1 VSVSNS
7 PQISELSLPGAPSL
21 WEAIGFAVVSGSFV
35 VGEVTCRLGA
45 TEPSW
50 GFAGA
55 DSVPNEIC
63 GIPATGAEPP
73 PPSSGTSR
81 HANGA
86 FKIDHVVL
94 VSQSPTKTKDELEAF
109 GLVSKGARLLGS
121 GSSRRAAVFF
131 WSGELLIELVGPA
144 DEAPEATSLAQLWGV
159 TFVADDFDRVAAI
172 AGDLVSPTRDAV
184 QPGRQIVTIDGAAGR
199 GVGVAF
205 ITPHVKAG

>member
-1 VSVSNS
+1 MSVSNS

-21 WEAIGFAVVSGSFV
+21 WEALGFAVVGASFV
-35 VGEVTCRLGA
+35 VGEVTCRLSA
-45 TEPSW
+45 PEPSW

-63 GIPATGAEPP
+63 GVPTTGAELA
-73 PPSSGTSR
+73 PPSSGASR

-94 VSQSPTKTKDELEAF
+94 VSQSPTKTKEELEAF
-109 GLVSKGARLLGS
+109 GLVGRGARLLGS
-121 GSSRRAAVFF
+121 GSSRRAAMFF

-144 DEAPEATSLAQLWGV
+144 DEAADATSFAQLWGV
-159 TFVADDFDRVAAI
+159 TFVADNFDRLATVAV
-172 AGDLVSPTRDAV
+172 DLVSPPRDAV
-184 QPGRQIVTIDGAAGR
+184 QPGRQIVTVDGSAGL

>member
-1 VSVSNS
+1 MSVSNS

-21 WEAIGFAVVSGSFV
+21 WEALGFAVVGASFAA
-35 VGEVTCRLGA
+35 GEVTCRLSA
-45 TEPSW
+45 PEPSW

-94 VSQSPTKTKDELEAF
+94 VSQSPTKTKEELEAF

-159 TFVADDFDRVAAI
+159 TFVADDFDRVAAV

-184 QPGRQIVTIDGAAGR
+184 QPGRQIVTIDGAAGL

>member
-1 VSVSNS
+1 MSVSNS

-73 PPSSGTSR
+73 PPSSGASR

-94 VSQSPTKTKDELEAF
+94 VSQSPTKTKEELEAF

-184 QPGRQIVTIDGAAGR
+184 QPGRQIVTIDGAAGL

>member
-94 VSQSPTKTKDELEAF
+94 VSQSPTKTKEELVAF

-159 TFVADDFDRVAAI
+159 TFVADDFDRVAAV

-184 QPGRQIVTIDGAAGR
+184 QPGRQIVTIDGAAGL

>member
-21 WEAIGFAVVSGSFV
+21 WEALGFAVVSGSFV

-94 VSQSPTKTKDELEAF
+94 VSQSPTKTKEELEAF

-159 TFVADDFDRVAAI
+159 TFVADDFDRVAAV

-184 QPGRQIVTIDGAAGR
+184 QPGRQIVTIDGAAGL